1 MSEINSKQA
10 LTNDAEFRTF
20 VVSSLSEL
28 STHMKILVGEDGTGG
43 RMKSGEDRFDE
54 LEGRVSTLE
63 FEREKRKGFRKA
75 VDLVFLFLAW
85 LFGTLSGAHDW
96 FRFHK

>member
-1 MSEINSKQA
+1 MSEVNCKQV
-10 LTNDAEFRTF
+10 LTNDSDFRQF

-43 RMKSGEDRFDE
+43 RMKSGEERFDQ

-63 FEREKRKGFRKA
+63 FEGAKRKGFRKA
-75 VDLVFLFLAW
+75 VDLVFLVLAW